1 MCWNL
6 FFEEMVVFLIEVPQ
20 SNIFVTKCS
29 SRHRYQRVLVP
40 CFNVKPSCFPGFPYK
55 VGCSATEMRVEM
67 AKPADVKRVYL
78 EHLKN
83 YPGEHGLEVSRYSL
97 AWASIEGTFRLG
109 TGLGVSCA
117 VKILFAYTKD
127 TLCVSESLET
137 VSESPTRISCI
148 CRTALPVCDSVGGN
162 NHESWFDSRWAV
174 SAKNREW
181 EDYVQH
187 QSERHLSVRRPKGG
201 R

>member
-1 MCWNL
+1 MCIYVQHACCDTCIARMAHVSCPVKQTPISKAFSLKRWFTLMCWNL
-6 FFEEMVVFLIEVPQ
+6 FFEERVASLIEVPQ

-97 AWASIEGTFRLG
+97 A
-109 TGLGVSCA
+109 
-117 VKILFAYTKD
+117 
-127 TLCVSESLET
+127 
-137 VSESPTRISCI
+137 
-148 CRTALPVCDSVGGN
+148 
-162 NHESWFDSRWAV
+162 
-174 SAKNREW
+174 
-181 EDYVQH
+181 
-187 QSERHLSVRRPKGG
+187 
-201 R
+201 